1 MSAIAAIKLSTIL
14 ATLSS
19 TSSATVSVDKTYD
32 PEGKIAPG
40 VTRWVDR
47 SGGIAVGYPA
57 LTLSVRPPNKT
68 SRMYRVLAKL
78 TSPTLETVGNAYN
91 GITPGPT
98 KAYELMGQIEALLP
112 ERSTL
117 AERTAFLS
125 QLHSLFLTTI
135 QASDAAPSDSTGSPL
150 AGAVLNFD
158 PPW

>member
-1 MSAIAAIKLSTIL
+1 
-14 ATLSS
+14 
-19 TSSATVSVDKTYD
+19 
-32 PEGKIAPG
+32 
-40 VTRWVDR
+40 
-47 SGGIAVGYPA
+47 
-57 LTLSVRPPNKT
+57 
-68 SRMYRVLAKL
+68 
-78 TSPTLETVGNAYN
+78 
-91 GITPGPT
+91 
-98 KAYELMGQIEALLP
+98 MGQIEALLP